1 MQKAK
6 INAARLVMQS
16 VAGAVRHP
24 SMGNPYRIDHE
35 GVPHILPATGAI
47 TYNVKVGDSVYAME
61 CDHVE
66 PGVTV
71 RNPDAQE
78 NAAFNT
84 LSCIGNT
91 AIVISGDAKGARG
104 FVTGTHGG
112 VEHVLCY
119 FPEDALDKLAIGD
132 RIQVRA
138 QGQGMKI
145 EGFEDTVFCMNLD
158 PNLFEKMNV
167 TVEDGKLIVPI
178 AARVPASIILQSQ
191 SQLKAIYKDAAE
203 IISDN
208 CDCTLFLSGRG
219 KNAKEISDVLGKET
233 IDSYNQSEN
242 RGAQTSHGLNY
253 QKLGKELMSQDE
265 IATMDGGKCIL
276 QVRGVRPFFSEKYD
290 ITRHPRYKYLSDA
303 DKKNYFDVDRYL
315 SSLRR
320 KRRRVITE
328 DEPFDLYDIELSEE
342 DFSAE

>member
-78 NAAFNT
+78 NAAVNT

-178 AARVPASIILQSQ
+178 AARVPAYLMGSGIGAGSAANGDYDIMT
-191 SQLKAIYKDAAE
+191 ADHAE
-203 IISDN
+203 IARLGLDRLRYGDFVLLED
-208 CDCTLFLSGRG
+208 CDTSFGRG
-219 KNAKEISDVLGKET
+219 YL
-233 IDSYNQSEN
+233 
-242 RGAQTSHGLNY
+242 RGARTVGVVVHSDCVKMGHGPGVTTIFTSKTPVL
-253 QKLGKELMSQDE
+253 
-265 IATMDGGKCIL
+265 DGRL
-276 QVRGVRPFFSEKYD
+276 DPHANLADYMGV
-290 ITRHPRYKYLSDA
+290 
-303 DKKNYFDVDRYL
+303 
-315 SSLRR
+315 
-320 KRRRVITE
+320 
-328 DEPFDLYDIELSEE
+328 
-342 DFSAE
+342 

>member
-158 PNLFEKMNV
+158 PKLFEKMNII
-167 TVEDGKLIVPI
+167 VEDGKLIVPI
-178 AARVPASIILQSQ
+178 AARVPAYLMGSGIGAGSAANGDYDIMT
-191 SQLKAIYKDAAE
+191 ADHAE
-203 IISDN
+203 IARLGLDRLRYGDFVLLED
-208 CDCTLFLSGRG
+208 CDTSFGRG
-219 KNAKEISDVLGKET
+219 YL
-233 IDSYNQSEN
+233 
-242 RGAQTSHGLNY
+242 RGARTVGVVVHSDCVKMGHGPGVTTIFTSKTPVLEGRLEPHANLADY
-253 QKLGKELMSQDE
+253 M
-265 IATMDGGKCIL
+265 
-276 QVRGVRPFFSEKYD
+276 GV
-290 ITRHPRYKYLSDA
+290 
-303 DKKNYFDVDRYL
+303 
-315 SSLRR
+315 
-320 KRRRVITE
+320 
-328 DEPFDLYDIELSEE
+328 
-342 DFSAE
+342 

>member
-138 QGQGMKI
+138 QGHGMKI

-178 AARVPASIILQSQ
+178 AARVPAYLMGSGIGAGSAANGDYDIMT
-191 SQLKAIYKDAAE
+191 ADHAE
-203 IISDN
+203 IARLGLDRLRYGDFVLLED
-208 CDCTLFLSGRG
+208 CDTSFGRG
-219 KNAKEISDVLGKET
+219 YL
-233 IDSYNQSEN
+233 
-242 RGAQTSHGLNY
+242 RGARTVGVVVHSDCVKMGHGPGVTTIFTSKTPVLEGRLEPHANLADY
-253 QKLGKELMSQDE
+253 M
-265 IATMDGGKCIL
+265 
-276 QVRGVRPFFSEKYD
+276 GV
-290 ITRHPRYKYLSDA
+290 
-303 DKKNYFDVDRYL
+303 
-315 SSLRR
+315 
-320 KRRRVITE
+320 
-328 DEPFDLYDIELSEE
+328 
-342 DFSAE
+342 

>member
-167 TVEDGKLIVPI
+167 TVENGKLIVPI
-178 AARVPASIILQSQ
+178 AARVPAYLMGSGIGAGSAANGDYDIMT
-191 SQLKAIYKDAAE
+191 ADHAE
-203 IISDN
+203 IARLGLDRLRYGDFVLLED
-208 CDCTLFLSGRG
+208 CDTSFGRG
-219 KNAKEISDVLGKET
+219 YL
-233 IDSYNQSEN
+233 
-242 RGAQTSHGLNY
+242 RGARTVGVVVHSDCVKMGHGPGVTTIFTSKTPVLEGRLDPHANLADY
-253 QKLGKELMSQDE
+253 M
-265 IATMDGGKCIL
+265 
-276 QVRGVRPFFSEKYD
+276 GV
-290 ITRHPRYKYLSDA
+290 
-303 DKKNYFDVDRYL
+303 
-315 SSLRR
+315 
-320 KRRRVITE
+320 
-328 DEPFDLYDIELSEE
+328 
-342 DFSAE
+342 

>member
-178 AARVPASIILQSQ
+178 AARVPAYLMGSGIGAGSAANGDYDIMT
-191 SQLKAIYKDAAE
+191 ADHAE
-203 IISDN
+203 IARLGLDRLRYGDFVLLED
-208 CDCTLFLSGRG
+208 CDTSFGRG
-219 KNAKEISDVLGKET
+219 LVVHSDCVKMGHGPGVTTIFTSKTPVLEGRLEPHA
-233 IDSYNQSEN
+233 N
-242 RGAQTSHGLNY
+242 L
-253 QKLGKELMSQDE
+253 
-265 IATMDGGKCIL
+265 
-276 QVRGVRPFFSEKYD
+276 
-290 ITRHPRYKYLSDA
+290 A
-303 DKKNYFDVDRYL
+303 DYMG
-315 SSLRR
+315 
-320 KRRRVITE
+320 I
-328 DEPFDLYDIELSEE
+328 
-342 DFSAE
+342 

>member
-24 SMGNPYRIDHE
+24 SMGSPYRISHE

-71 RNPDAQE
+71 RNPDVQE
-78 NAAFNT
+78 NTAFNT

-158 PNLFEKMNV
+158 PKLFEKMNII
-167 TVEDGKLIVPI
+167 VEDGKLIVPI
-178 AARVPASIILQSQ
+178 AARVPAYLMGSGIGAGSAANGDYDIMT
-191 SQLKAIYKDAAE
+191 ADHAE
-203 IISDN
+203 IARLGLDRLRYGDFVLLED
-208 CDCTLFLSGRG
+208 CDTSFGRG
-219 KNAKEISDVLGKET
+219 YL
-233 IDSYNQSEN
+233 
-242 RGAQTSHGLNY
+242 RGARTVGVVVHSDCVKMGHGPGVTTIFTSKTPVLEGRLEPHANLADY
-253 QKLGKELMSQDE
+253 M
-265 IATMDGGKCIL
+265 
-276 QVRGVRPFFSEKYD
+276 GV
-290 ITRHPRYKYLSDA
+290 
-303 DKKNYFDVDRYL
+303 
-315 SSLRR
+315 
-320 KRRRVITE
+320 
-328 DEPFDLYDIELSEE
+328 
-342 DFSAE
+342 

>member
-71 RNPDAQE
+71 RNPDVQE
-78 NAAFNT
+78 NTAFNT

-91 AIVISGDAKGARG
+91 AVVISGDAKGARG

-158 PNLFEKMNV
+158 PKLFEKMNII
-167 TVEDGKLIVPI
+167 VEDGKLIVPI
-178 AARVPASIILQSQ
+178 AARVPAYLMGSGIGAGSAANGDYDIMT
-191 SQLKAIYKDAAE
+191 ADHAE
-203 IISDN
+203 IARLGLDRLRYGDFVLLED
-208 CDCTLFLSGRG
+208 CDTSFGRG
-219 KNAKEISDVLGKET
+219 YL
-233 IDSYNQSEN
+233 
-242 RGAQTSHGLNY
+242 RGARTVGVVVHSDCVKMGHGPGVTTIFTSKTPVLEGRLEPHANLADY
-253 QKLGKELMSQDE
+253 M
-265 IATMDGGKCIL
+265 
-276 QVRGVRPFFSEKYD
+276 GV
-290 ITRHPRYKYLSDA
+290 
-303 DKKNYFDVDRYL
+303 
-315 SSLRR
+315 
-320 KRRRVITE
+320 
-328 DEPFDLYDIELSEE
+328 
-342 DFSAE
+342 

>member
-178 AARVPASIILQSQ
+178 AARVPAYLMGSGIGAGSAANGDYDIMT
-191 SQLKAIYKDAAE
+191 ADHAE
-203 IISDN
+203 IARLGLDRLRYGDFVLLED
-208 CDCTLFLSGRG
+208 CDTSFGRG
-219 KNAKEISDVLGKET
+219 YL
-233 IDSYNQSEN
+233 
-242 RGAQTSHGLNY
+242 RGARTVGVVVHSDCVKMGHGPGVTTIFTSKTPVLEGRLEPHANL
-253 QKLGKELMSQDE
+253 
-265 IATMDGGKCIL
+265 
-276 QVRGVRPFFSEKYD
+276 
-290 ITRHPRYKYLSDA
+290 A
-303 DKKNYFDVDRYL
+303 DYMG
-315 SSLRR
+315 
-320 KRRRVITE
+320 I
-328 DEPFDLYDIELSEE
+328 
-342 DFSAE
+342 

>member
-24 SMGNPYRIDHE
+24 SMGNPYRISHE

-178 AARVPASIILQSQ
+178 AARVPAYLMGSGIGAGSAANGDYDIMT
-191 SQLKAIYKDAAE
+191 ADHAE
-203 IISDN
+203 IARLGLDRLRYGDFVLLED
-208 CDCTLFLSGRG
+208 CDTSFGRG
-219 KNAKEISDVLGKET
+219 YL
-233 IDSYNQSEN
+233 
-242 RGAQTSHGLNY
+242 RGARTVGVVVHSDCVKMGHGPGVTTIFTSKTPVLEGRLEPHANLADY
-253 QKLGKELMSQDE
+253 M
-265 IATMDGGKCIL
+265 
-276 QVRGVRPFFSEKYD
+276 GV
-290 ITRHPRYKYLSDA
+290 
-303 DKKNYFDVDRYL
+303 
-315 SSLRR
+315 
-320 KRRRVITE
+320 
-328 DEPFDLYDIELSEE
+328 
-342 DFSAE
+342 

>member
-16 VAGAVRHP
+16 VAGAVRPP

-178 AARVPASIILQSQ
+178 AARVPAYLMGSGIGAGSAANGDYDIMT
-191 SQLKAIYKDAAE
+191 ADHAE
-203 IISDN
+203 IARLGLDRLRYGDFVLLED
-208 CDCTLFLSGRG
+208 CDTSFGRG
-219 KNAKEISDVLGKET
+219 YL
-233 IDSYNQSEN
+233 
-242 RGAQTSHGLNY
+242 RGARTVGVVVHSDCVKMGHGPGVTTIFTSKTPVLEGRLEPHANLADY
-253 QKLGKELMSQDE
+253 M
-265 IATMDGGKCIL
+265 
-276 QVRGVRPFFSEKYD
+276 GV
-290 ITRHPRYKYLSDA
+290 
-303 DKKNYFDVDRYL
+303 
-315 SSLRR
+315 
-320 KRRRVITE
+320 
-328 DEPFDLYDIELSEE
+328 
-342 DFSAE
+342 

>member
-178 AARVPASIILQSQ
+178 AARVPAYLMGSGIGAGSAANGDYDIMT
-191 SQLKAIYKDAAE
+191 ADHAE
-203 IISDN
+203 IARLGLDRLRYGDFVLLED
-208 CDCTLFLSGRG
+208 CDTSFGRG
-219 KNAKEISDVLGKET
+219 YL
-233 IDSYNQSEN
+233 
-242 RGAQTSHGLNY
+242 RGARTVGVVVHSDCVKMGHGPGVTTIFTSKTPVL
-253 QKLGKELMSQDE
+253 
-265 IATMDGGKCIL
+265 DGRL
-276 QVRGVRPFFSEKYD
+276 DPHANLADYMGV
-290 ITRHPRYKYLSDA
+290 
-303 DKKNYFDVDRYL
+303 
-315 SSLRR
+315 
-320 KRRRVITE
+320 
-328 DEPFDLYDIELSEE
+328 
-342 DFSAE
+342 

>member
-158 PNLFEKMNV
+158 PKLFEKMNV
-167 TVEDGKLIVPI
+167 TVEDGKLIVPV
-178 AARVPASIILQSQ
+178 AARVPAYLMGSGIGAGSAANGDYDIMT
-191 SQLKAIYKDAAE
+191 ADHAE
-203 IISDN
+203 IARLGLDRLRYGDFVLLED
-208 CDCTLFLSGRG
+208 CDTSFGRG
-219 KNAKEISDVLGKET
+219 YL
-233 IDSYNQSEN
+233 
-242 RGAQTSHGLNY
+242 RGARTVGVVVHSDCVKMGHGPGVTTIFTSKTPVLEGRLEPHANLADY
-253 QKLGKELMSQDE
+253 M
-265 IATMDGGKCIL
+265 
-276 QVRGVRPFFSEKYD
+276 GV
-290 ITRHPRYKYLSDA
+290 
-303 DKKNYFDVDRYL
+303 
-315 SSLRR
+315 
-320 KRRRVITE
+320 
-328 DEPFDLYDIELSEE
+328 
-342 DFSAE
+342 

>member
-91 AIVISGDAKGARG
+91 AVVISGDAKGARG

-178 AARVPASIILQSQ
+178 AARVPAYLMGSGIGAGSAANGDYDIMT
-191 SQLKAIYKDAAE
+191 ADHAE
-203 IISDN
+203 IARLGLDRLRYGDFVLLED
-208 CDCTLFLSGRG
+208 CDTSFGRG
-219 KNAKEISDVLGKET
+219 YL
-233 IDSYNQSEN
+233 
-242 RGAQTSHGLNY
+242 RGARTVGVVVHSDCVKMGHGPGVTTIFTSKTPVLEGRLEPHANLADY
-253 QKLGKELMSQDE
+253 M
-265 IATMDGGKCIL
+265 
-276 QVRGVRPFFSEKYD
+276 GV
-290 ITRHPRYKYLSDA
+290 
-303 DKKNYFDVDRYL
+303 
-315 SSLRR
+315 
-320 KRRRVITE
+320 
-328 DEPFDLYDIELSEE
+328 
-342 DFSAE
+342 

>member
-24 SMGNPYRIDHE
+24 SMGNPYRIHHE

-71 RNPDAQE
+71 RNPDVQE
-78 NAAFNT
+78 NTAFNT

-158 PNLFEKMNV
+158 PKLFEKMNV

-178 AARVPASIILQSQ
+178 AARVPAYLMGSGIGASSAANGDYDIMT
-191 SQLKAIYKDAAE
+191 ADHAE
-203 IISDN
+203 IARLGLDRLRYGDFVLLED
-208 CDCTLFLSGRG
+208 CDTSFGRG
-219 KNAKEISDVLGKET
+219 YL
-233 IDSYNQSEN
+233 
-242 RGAQTSHGLNY
+242 RGARTVGVVVHSDCVKMGHGPGVTTIFTSKTPVLEGRLEPHANLADY
-253 QKLGKELMSQDE
+253 M
-265 IATMDGGKCIL
+265 
-276 QVRGVRPFFSEKYD
+276 GV
-290 ITRHPRYKYLSDA
+290 
-303 DKKNYFDVDRYL
+303 
-315 SSLRR
+315 
-320 KRRRVITE
+320 
-328 DEPFDLYDIELSEE
+328 
-342 DFSAE
+342 

>member
-167 TVEDGKLIVPI
+167 TVENGKLIVPI
-178 AARVPASIILQSQ
+178 AARVPAYLMGSGIGAGSAANGDYDIMT
-191 SQLKAIYKDAAE
+191 ADHAE
-203 IISDN
+203 IARLGLDRLRYGDFVLLED
-208 CDCTLFLSGRG
+208 CDTSFGRG
-219 KNAKEISDVLGKET
+219 YL
-233 IDSYNQSEN
+233 
-242 RGAQTSHGLNY
+242 RGARTVGVVVHSDCVKMGHGPGVTTIFTSKTPVLEG
-253 QKLGKELMSQDE
+253 
-265 IATMDGGKCIL
+265 
-276 QVRGVRPFFSEKYD
+276 RPD
-290 ITRHPRYKYLSDA
+290 PHANLA
-303 DKKNYFDVDRYL
+303 DYMG
-315 SSLRR
+315 
-320 KRRRVITE
+320 I
-328 DEPFDLYDIELSEE
+328 
-342 DFSAE
+342 

>member
-158 PNLFEKMNV
+158 PNLFEKMNII
-167 TVEDGKLIVPI
+167 VEDGKLIVPI
-178 AARVPASIILQSQ
+178 AARVPAYLMGSGIGAGSAANGDYDIMT
-191 SQLKAIYKDAAE
+191 ADHAE
-203 IISDN
+203 IARLGLDRLRYGDFVLLED
-208 CDCTLFLSGRG
+208 CDTSFGRG
-219 KNAKEISDVLGKET
+219 YL
-233 IDSYNQSEN
+233 
-242 RGAQTSHGLNY
+242 RGARTVGVVVHSDCVKMGHGPGVTTIFTSKTPVLEGRLEPHANLADY
-253 QKLGKELMSQDE
+253 M
-265 IATMDGGKCIL
+265 
-276 QVRGVRPFFSEKYD
+276 GV
-290 ITRHPRYKYLSDA
+290 
-303 DKKNYFDVDRYL
+303 
-315 SSLRR
+315 
-320 KRRRVITE
+320 
-328 DEPFDLYDIELSEE
+328 
-342 DFSAE
+342 

>member
-24 SMGNPYRIDHE
+24 SMVKPYRIDHE

-71 RNPDAQE
+71 RNPDVQE
-78 NAAFNT
+78 NTAFNT

-158 PNLFEKMNV
+158 PKLFEKMNV

-178 AARVPASIILQSQ
+178 AARVPAYLMGSGIGASSAANGDYDIMT
-191 SQLKAIYKDAAE
+191 ADHAE
-203 IISDN
+203 IARLGLDRLRSGDFVLLED
-208 CDCTLFLSGRG
+208 CDTSFGRG
-219 KNAKEISDVLGKET
+219 YL
-233 IDSYNQSEN
+233 
-242 RGAQTSHGLNY
+242 RGARTVGVVVHSDCVKMGHGPGVTTIFTSKTPVLEGRLEPHANLADY
-253 QKLGKELMSQDE
+253 M
-265 IATMDGGKCIL
+265 
-276 QVRGVRPFFSEKYD
+276 GV
-290 ITRHPRYKYLSDA
+290 
-303 DKKNYFDVDRYL
+303 
-315 SSLRR
+315 
-320 KRRRVITE
+320 
-328 DEPFDLYDIELSEE
+328 
-342 DFSAE
+342 

>member
-24 SMGNPYRIDHE
+24 SMGSPYRISHE

-91 AIVISGDAKGARG
+91 AVVISGDAKGARG

-158 PNLFEKMNV
+158 PKLFEKMNV

-178 AARVPASIILQSQ
+178 AARVPAYLMGSGIGAGSAANGDYDIMT
-191 SQLKAIYKDAAE
+191 ADHAE
-203 IISDN
+203 IARLGLDRLRYGDFVLLED
-208 CDCTLFLSGRG
+208 CDTSFGRG
-219 KNAKEISDVLGKET
+219 YL
-233 IDSYNQSEN
+233 
-242 RGAQTSHGLNY
+242 RGARTVGVVVHSDCVKMGHGPGVTTIFTSKTPVLEGRLEPHANLADY
-253 QKLGKELMSQDE
+253 M
-265 IATMDGGKCIL
+265 
-276 QVRGVRPFFSEKYD
+276 GV
-290 ITRHPRYKYLSDA
+290 
-303 DKKNYFDVDRYL
+303 
-315 SSLRR
+315 
-320 KRRRVITE
+320 
-328 DEPFDLYDIELSEE
+328 
-342 DFSAE
+342 

>member
-178 AARVPASIILQSQ
+178 AARVPAYLMGSGIGAGSAANGDYDIMT
-191 SQLKAIYKDAAE
+191 ADHAE
-203 IISDN
+203 IARLGLDRLRYGDFVLLED
-208 CDCTLFLSGRG
+208 CDTSFGRG
-219 KNAKEISDVLGKET
+219 YL
-233 IDSYNQSEN
+233 
-242 RGAQTSHGLNY
+242 RGARTVGVVVHSDCVKMGHGPGVTTIFTSKTPVLEGRLEPHANLADY
-253 QKLGKELMSQDE
+253 M
-265 IATMDGGKCIL
+265 
-276 QVRGVRPFFSEKYD
+276 GV
-290 ITRHPRYKYLSDA
+290 
-303 DKKNYFDVDRYL
+303 
-315 SSLRR
+315 
-320 KRRRVITE
+320 
-328 DEPFDLYDIELSEE
+328 
-342 DFSAE
+342 

>member
-158 PNLFEKMNV
+158 PNLFEKMNII
-167 TVEDGKLIVPI
+167 VEDGKLIVPI
-178 AARVPASIILQSQ
+178 AARVPAYLMGSGIGAGSAANGDYDIMT
-191 SQLKAIYKDAAE
+191 ADHAE
-203 IISDN
+203 IARLGLDRLRYGDFVLLED
-208 CDCTLFLSGRG
+208 CDTSFGRG
-219 KNAKEISDVLGKET
+219 YL
-233 IDSYNQSEN
+233 
-242 RGAQTSHGLNY
+242 RGARTVGVVVHSDCVKMGHGPGVTTIFTSKTPVL
-253 QKLGKELMSQDE
+253 
-265 IATMDGGKCIL
+265 DGRL
-276 QVRGVRPFFSEKYD
+276 DPHANLADYMGV
-290 ITRHPRYKYLSDA
+290 
-303 DKKNYFDVDRYL
+303 
-315 SSLRR
+315 
-320 KRRRVITE
+320 
-328 DEPFDLYDIELSEE
+328 
-342 DFSAE
+342 